1 MNYLIMGNSGSGK
14 STFARKLQQVTGAS
28 LLPLDFLWHQTD
40 YSEEAQIW
48 FQAEQEKFI
57 RTNENWIVDGNYLGT
72 SDLRFQHADILI
84 LLKVPRLL
92 SLFRVISRSIKRK
105 SNPAS
110 RPDMPKTF
118 QEKFDREYLDF
129 LLYIWRFPNNQAV
142 RLEQILQEQPN
153 ELQVIILKSKR
164 DQKIFFQKLIEQK
177 RSKES

>member
-1 MNYLIMGNSGSGK
+1 M
-14 STFARKLQQVTGAS
+14 
-28 LLPLDFLWHQTD
+28 
-40 YSEEAQIW
+40 
-48 FQAEQEKFI
+48 
-57 RTNENWIVDGNYLGT
+57 DGNYLGT

-105 SNPAS
+105 NNPAS

-164 DQKIFFQKLIEQK
+164 EQKIFFQKLIEQK

>member
-14 STFARKLQQVTGAS
+14 STFARELQQVTEAN

-40 YSEEAQIW
+40 YSEEAQSW

-57 RTNENWIVDGNYLGT
+57 RANENWIMDGNYLGI

-105 SNPAS
+105 INPAS

-129 LLYIWRFPNNQAV
+129 LIYIWQFPHKQV
-142 RLEQILQEQPN
+142 VELEKILREQSN
-153 ELQVIILKSKR
+153 ELQVIILKSKK
-164 DQKIFFQKLIEQK
+164 DKKVFLQKLAEQK